1 MTSIKMLS
9 EKELR
14 VDEFAT
20 TTRSRFAEVFG
31 YEESVT
37 VDPATLWQLIASDA
51 TAPEE
56 QHRNA

>member
-1 MTSIKMLS
+1 MTSIEALS
-9 EKELR
+9 EKEIG

-20 TTRSRFAEVFG
+20 MMRSRFAEVFG

-37 VDPATLWQLIASDA
+37 VDPATLWQLIASDFA
-51 TAPEE
+51 AEE